1 VASNEAARLS
11 GPGAPSP
18 RRQVFAGYRFL
29 SPHQAAVLYAATR
42 QLISGAG
49 WQTPEL
55 VVAYV
60 DRLLSIFDAQPFAL
74 RVRAADLRDQYS
86 DGIALLDE
94 LADGDFTAL
103 ARLRQNIV
111 LSHTRV
117 MPLVGLLFDHIVAA
131 IDASPATLRCGALDR
146 YHETG

>member
-1 VASNEAARLS
+1 M
-11 GPGAPSP
+11 
-18 RRQVFAGYRFL
+18 
-29 SPHQAAVLYAATR
+29 LYAATR
-42 QLISGAG
+42 QLISGAERG
-49 WQTPEL
+49 APEL

-60 DRLLSIFDAQPFAL
+60 DRLLSIFDDQPFAL

-86 DGIALLDE
+86 DGIAQLDE

-103 ARLRQNIV
+103 ARLRQNLV

-117 MPLVGLLFDHIVAA
+117 MPLVGLLFDHIVEA
-131 IDASPATLRCGALDR
+131 IDAPPATSRCASFER

>member
-11 GPGAPSP
+11 GPVASSP

-42 QLISGAG
+42 QLISSAEWG
-49 WQTPEL
+49 TPEL

-60 DRLLSIFDAQPFAL
+60 DRLLSIFDAQPFAR

-94 LADGDFTAL
+94 LADGNFTAL
-103 ARLRQNIV
+103 APLRQNLV
-111 LSHTRV
+111 LSHTQV
-117 MPLVGLLFDHIVAA
+117 MPLVGLLFDHIVEAMDGPRVA
-131 IDASPATLRCGALDR
+131 LRCGALDR

>member
-11 GPGAPSP
+11 GPVAQSP
-18 RRQVFAGYRFL
+18 RRQAFAGYRFL

-42 QLISGAG
+42 QLISGTQWG
-49 WQTPEL
+49 TPEL

-60 DRLLSIFDAQPFAL
+60 DRLLSHLDAQPFAL
-74 RVRAADLRDQYS
+74 RVRAADLRDQYT

-103 ARLRQNIV
+103 ARLRQNLV

-117 MPLVGLLFDHIVAA
+117 MPLVGLLFDHIVEA
-131 IDASPATLRCGALDR
+131 IDAPPATWRHGALGR

>member
-1 VASNEAARLS
+1 
-11 GPGAPSP
+11 
-18 RRQVFAGYRFL
+18 
-29 SPHQAAVLYAATR
+29 VLYAATR
-42 QLISGAG
+42 QLISTAERG
-49 WQTPEL
+49 TPEL

-74 RVRAADLRDQYS
+74 RMRAADLRDQYS

-103 ARLRQNIV
+103 ARLRQNLV
-111 LSHTRV
+111 LSHTQV
-117 MPLVGLLFDHIVAA
+117 MPLVGLLFDHIVEA
-131 IDASPATLRCGALDR
+131 IAASPATVRCGALDR

>member
-1 VASNEAARLS
+1 MAGNEAARSS

-18 RRQVFAGYRFL
+18 QRQVLAGYRFL

-42 QLISGAG
+42 QLISGAERG
-49 WQTPEL
+49 APEL

-60 DRLLSIFDAQPFAL
+60 DRLLSTFDAQPFAL

-103 ARLRQNIV
+103 ARLRQNLV

-117 MPLVGLLFDHIVAA
+117 MPLVGLLFDHIVEA
-131 IDASPATLRCGALDR
+131 IDAPTATLRCGSLDR

>member
-1 VASNEAARLS
+1 MASNEAARLS
-11 GPGAPSP
+11 GPVAPSP

-42 QLISGAG
+42 QLISGAEWG
-49 WQTPEL
+49 TPQL

-60 DRLLSIFDAQPFAL
+60 DRLLSIFDAKPFAL
-74 RVRAADLRDQYS
+74 PVRAADLRDQYS

-103 ARLRQNIV
+103 ARLGHSLV

-117 MPLVGLLFDHIVAA
+117 MPFVGLLFDHVVEA
-131 IDASPATLRCGALDR
+131 IATPPATLRCGALDR

>member
-1 VASNEAARLS
+1 M
-11 GPGAPSP
+11 
-18 RRQVFAGYRFL
+18 
-29 SPHQAAVLYAATR
+29 LYAATR
-42 QLISGAG
+42 QLISGAERG
-49 WQTPEL
+49 APEL

-60 DRLLSIFDAQPFAL
+60 DRLLSTFDAQPFAL

-103 ARLRQNIV
+103 ARLRQNLV

-117 MPLVGLLFDHIVAA
+117 MPLVGLLFDHIVEA
-131 IDASPATLRCGALDR
+131 IDAPPATLRCGSLDR